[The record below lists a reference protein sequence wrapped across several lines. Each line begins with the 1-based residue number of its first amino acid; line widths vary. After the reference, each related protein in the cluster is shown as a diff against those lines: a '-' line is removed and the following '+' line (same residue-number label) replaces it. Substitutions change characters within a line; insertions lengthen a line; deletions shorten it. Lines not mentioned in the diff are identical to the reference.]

1 MMVENHEAMVEVN
14 VQIRVVDAKSC
25 VASLS
30 CLRHGDCE
38 VVIVVVEVLEVQV
51 SWGLEMSRDVDASM
65 H

>member
-51 SWGLEMSRDVDASM
+51 SWG
-65 H
+65 